1 MSSSDGSRLEKFE
14 LMGSWDV
21 RKEGKGVYNL
31 KSIERYFGILPDL
44 SKFEVSSDEIR
55 SHSGS
60 TIFRHRWRIGRT
72 FLTIALAQIPR

>member
-44 SKFEVSSDEIR
+44 SKFEVSSGEIDLIQAQR
-55 SHSGS
+55 FSASME
-60 TIFRHRWRIGRT
+60 IGRT